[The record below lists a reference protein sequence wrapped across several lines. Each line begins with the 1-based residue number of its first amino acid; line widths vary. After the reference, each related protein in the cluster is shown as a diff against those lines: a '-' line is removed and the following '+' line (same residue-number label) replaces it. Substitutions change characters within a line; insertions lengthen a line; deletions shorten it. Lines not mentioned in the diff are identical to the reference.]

1 MMNMRLP
8 VHRGRTGLGRNVMTA
23 AASLAVL
30 TGFAF
35 GVAACGGTTNAS
47 SNQQTT
53 TSTKNAGIVDAHP
66 KGESAANAPMRVS
79 YGTGSIGAPD
89 PTTTLPNE
97 AGQAIQPGLNPGE
110 HIIIKGG
117 RALPQTLEASY
128 GTPVVWY
135 NLSGSPQ
142 RIIFNDYKYYPVD
155 SGTIP
160 PGGTFTWTAPSG
172 GPVAYTLEP
181 SGFIGKV
188 FLNPTSGGPG
198 PGFGNSGGT

>member
-1 MMNMRLP
+1 LR
-8 VHRGRTGLGRNVMTA
+8 VA
-23 AASLAVL
+23 APAAVL
-30 TGFAF
+30 GLVVL
-35 GVAACGGTTNAS
+35 GLAACGGTTNATANS
-47 SNQQTT
+47 QTT
-53 TSTKNAGIVDAHP
+53 TSTAKAGIVDAHP
-66 KGESAANAPMRVS
+66 KGLSANAPMKVT
-79 YGTGSIGAPD
+79 YGTGSIGASD

-97 AGQAIQPGLNPGE
+97 AGQTIQPGLNPGQN
-110 HIIIKGG
+110 IIIKGG

-135 NLSGSPQ
+135 NLSSSPQ
-142 RIIFNDYKYYPVD
+142 RIIFNDYKFYPVD

-188 FLNPTSGGPG
+188 FLNPNSGGPG
-198 PGFGNSGGT
+198 SGFGNSGGT

>member
-1 MMNMRLP
+1 MRCQVP
-8 VHRGRTGLGRNVMTA
+8 RNTTQERKKSLVV
-23 AASLAVL
+23 ASLAVGL
-30 TGFAF
+30 SLAVF
-35 GVAACGGTTNAS
+35 GLAACGGTTNTTVNGQA
-47 SNQQTT
+47 T
-53 TSTKNAGIVDAHP
+53 TSTTKAAIVDAHP
-66 KGESAANAPMRVS
+66 KGESAAKAPMKIS
-79 YGTGSIGAPD
+79 YGTGSIGAAD

-97 AGQAIQPGLNPGE
+97 AGQTIEPGLSPGQN
-110 HIIIKGG
+110 IIIKGG

-135 NLSGSPQ
+135 NLSGRPQ

-160 PGGTFTWTAPSG
+160 PGATFTWTAPSG

-188 FLNPTSGGPG
+188 FLNPNSGGPG
-198 PGFGNSGGT
+198 AGFGNSGGT